1 MVQGDEE
8 SNASPVALSAP
19 PLADLL
25 SSEIEVQCLVTNSE
39 DENKEEDEEG
49 SSSKRTERK
58 PQLIDMIFR

>member
-25 SSEIEVQCLVTNSE
+25 SSEVEVPHLVSTSE
-39 DENKEEDEEG
+39 DGNKEEDEEG

-58 PQLIDMIFR
+58 PQLIDVIFR